1 MTAAL
6 PPRLEQTWHRSLD
19 VNAIL
24 RAQGADPDVVRRRS
38 MRLVGLAERA
48 LRDGVPLLKPRVI
61 QRRFRVE
68 SASLYG
74 IRVQGGAALTGDL
87 IAPELGGA
95 RAIVILAVTV
105 GEDITLLAGS
115 RMQTEPALG
124 LALDGL
130 GSAAVEA
137 LANVS
142 VAAVAAG
149 ARSQGWGAGLQ
160 LSPGMVG
167 WPLESGQRELFALLP
182 NSGPIRLTGSGMMYP
197 HKSLSM
203 VVGVGPGVSAR
214 ASTCDYCAARTRC
227 RHHGRAC

>member
-6 PPRLEQTWHRSLD
+6 SPSIERIWRRSLD
-19 VNAIL
+19 VNAVL

-38 MRLVGLAERA
+38 MRLVTLAERA
-48 LRDGVPLLKPRVI
+48 LRDGLPLLKPSVI
-61 QRRFRVE
+61 QRRFHVE
-68 SASLYG
+68 SASRDG

-87 IAPELGGA
+87 VAAELGSS

-105 GEDITLLAGS
+105 GEGITRLASS
-115 RMQTEPALG
+115 RMRTEPALG

-130 GSAAVEA
+130 GNAAVEA

-142 VAAVAAG
+142 VAAVAAD
-149 ARSQGWGAGLQ
+149 ARSRGWGAGLQ

-182 NSGPIRLTGSGMMYP
+182 DGGPIRLTCSGMMRP

-203 VVGVGPGVSAR
+203 VVGVGPGVSVR

-227 RHHGRAC
+227 RHRSRAC